1 MELGEILRRY
11 AAQND
16 DGRAGALTLGVG
28 GGLWSAWSY
37 LTLGVGGGL
46 WSAWSVWAR
55 RYV

>member
-46 WSAWSVWAR
+46 WSAWSVWAW